1 MGRLLTEGH
10 GALLASLPVNE
21 DRLLLEIDVGK
32 REVDRLL
39 GAEPGRIDQLEDTD
53 ALLEALQGDDALALR
68 RPGALREARPYLRA
82 AEREEAG
89 GDAVPRRRGREPGWG
104 RAWPGSA
111 SAPPPPF
118 SPAWSRTASAA
129 SGRAGPLRARTRTRR
144 MPGHRT
150 IRGRGLGLRATQRTP
165 RGRSGRRDEST
176 RRAPGSR
183 GSVPQ
188 QLSYPRRGVSPHP
201 YASCP
206 CRPPFASAIS

>member
-21 DRLLLEIDVGK
+21 DGLLLEIDVGK

-39 GAEPGRIDQLEDTD
+39 G
-53 ALLEALQGDDALALR
+53 
-68 RPGALREARPYLRA
+68 